1 MVSFNAKFGYII
13 FNRPEI
19 ISWLLD
25 KRTENQEN
33 CGRCQKAGCYV
44 CNRFNY
50 VKTELQKNAFFEKQ
64 DWPRQPVLWQIHDNF
79 NKEPNKYDKN
89 IYRFRIY
96 IERTVKSDYLIQK
109 YGFVSGVT
117 LETH

>member
-1 MVSFNAKFGYII
+1 MAFGQK
-13 FNRPEI
+13 
-19 ISWLLD
+19 
-25 KRTENQEN
+25 KRNS
-33 CGRCQKAGCYV
+33 RKLRSLSKADCYV

-50 VKTELQKNAFFEKQ
+50 IKTELQKNAFFEKQ

-109 YGFVSGVT
+109 YDSVNDAI
-117 LETH
+117 LEKN